1 MNGRALFG
9 NAVIG
14 RLSTTRLAVAFTAL
28 LIGLIGSIGIAE
40 AQNFN
45 LDFGDGGSTTARVV
59 QFIALLT
66 LLSLAP
72 SIIVMVT
79 SFTRIVVVLAF
90 LRSAIGTQQTPPN
103 TVLVSLA
110 LFLTAFVMAPTLET
124 AYEQGI
130 QPLIAE
136 EITEVEAFE
145 RTMAPIK
152 DFMLQHVRQQDLR
165 LFMDMAELEAVD
177 TPEVTSL
184 RALIPAFMISEL
196 RRAFEIGF
204 LVFVPFVIIDMV
216 VASVLMSV
224 GMMMLPPIMI
234 SLPFKL
240 IFFVLVDGWYLVAG
254 SLVQSFD

>member
-1 MNGRALFG
+1 MNRLRHLNRYAIALG
-9 NAVIG
+9 
-14 RLSTTRLAVAFTAL
+14 
-28 LIGLIGSIGIAE
+28 GLELGFLGSIGIAE
-40 AQNFN
+40 AQSFN

-66 LLSLAP
+66 VLSLAP

-110 LFLTAFVMAPTLET
+110 LFLTAFVMAPTLEA
-124 AYEQGI
+124 AYDQGI

-136 EITEVEAFE
+136 EISEGEAFE

-165 LFMDMAELEAVD
+165 LFMDMAKLESVDSIED
-177 TPEVTSL
+177 TPL

-204 LVFVPFVIIDMV
+204 LLFVPFVIIDMV
-216 VASVLMSV
+216 VASVLMSM

-254 SLVQSFD
+254 SLVQSFG

>member
-1 MNGRALFG
+1 MIAHPSK
-9 NAVIG
+9 A
-14 RLSTTRLAVAFTAL
+14 RLAIAFATL
-28 LIGLIGSIGIAE
+28 LLGLVGSVGVAE

-66 LLSLAP
+66 VLSLAP

-136 EITEVEAFE
+136 EITEAEAFE
-145 RTMAPIK
+145 RTMAPIRE
-152 DFMLQHVRQQDLR
+152 FMLQHVRQQDLR
-165 LFMDMAELEAVD
+165 LFMDMAELETVESPEA
-177 TPEVTSL
+177 TPL

-204 LVFVPFVIIDMV
+204 LLFVPFVIIDMV
-216 VASVLMSV
+216 VASVLMSM

-254 SLVQSFD
+254 SLVQSFG

>member
-1 MNGRALFG
+1 MTGF
-9 NAVIG
+9 
-14 RLSTTRLAVAFTAL
+14 RLSRFNVLAVLTGAITTLAL
-28 LIGLIGSIGIAE
+28 MSAPAA
-40 AQNFN
+40 AQNLN
-45 LDFGDGGSTTARVV
+45 LDFGDGSSTTGRVV
-59 QFIALLT
+59 QCIALLT
-66 LLSLAP
+66 VLSLAP

-90 LRSAIGTQQTPPN
+90 LRSAIGTQGTPPN

-110 LFLTAFVMAPTLET
+110 LFLTAFVMAPTLER

-130 QPLIAE
+130 EPFMAE

-145 RTMAPIK
+145 RSMEPVRE
-152 DFMLQHVRQQDLR
+152 FMLKHVREQDLR
-165 LFMDMAELEAVD
+165 LFLDMAEIENIE
-177 TPEVTSL
+177 TPEATPL
-184 RALIPAFMISEL
+184 RALVPAFMISEL

-204 LVFVPFVIIDMV
+204 LLFVPFVIIDMV
-216 VASVLMSV
+216 VASVLMSM

-254 SLVQSFD
+254 SLVQSFG

>member
-1 MNGRALFG
+1 MTGFRGLNRYAIALG
-9 NAVIG
+9 TLGIG
-14 RLSTTRLAVAFTAL
+14 FL
-28 LIGLIGSIGIAE
+28 GSIGIAE

-66 LLSLAP
+66 VLSLAP

-136 EITEVEAFE
+136 EITEGEAFD
-145 RTMAPIK
+145 RTMAPIR
-152 DFMLQHVRQQDLR
+152 DFMLQHVREQDLR
-165 LFMDMAELEAVD
+165 LFMDMAEIETAGSIEE
-177 TPEVTSL
+177 TPL

-204 LVFVPFVIIDMV
+204 LLFVPFVIIDMV
-216 VASVLMSV
+216 VASVLMSM

-254 SLVQSFD
+254 SLVQSFG

>member
-1 MNGRALFG
+1 MP
-9 NAVIG
+9 
-14 RLSTTRLAVAFTAL
+14 RLSATRLAVAAATLAA
-28 LIGLIGSIGIAE
+28 GLIGTVGIAE

-66 LLSLAP
+66 VLSLAP

-110 LFLTAFVMAPTLET
+110 LFLTAFVMAPTLEA

-130 QPLIAE
+130 EPLIAE
-136 EITEVEAFE
+136 EISEGEAFE
-145 RTMAPIK
+145 RAMAPIRV
-152 DFMLQHVRQQDLR
+152 FMLQQVREQDLR
-165 LFMDMAELEAVD
+165 LFMDMAEIETVESVEE
-177 TPEVTSL
+177 TPL

-204 LVFVPFVIIDMV
+204 LLFVPFVIIDMV
-216 VASVLMSV
+216 VASVLMSM

-254 SLVQSFD
+254 SLVQSYGG